1 MTTGGVGSRGA
12 ETSAGSAETPSESEL
27 ISASQWPLPQ
37 DEVFVTHEEFLT
49 MRLSVWIYSH

>member
-1 MTTGGVGSRGA
+1 MTAGGVGSSGV

-49 MRLSVWIYSH
+49 MRSSVWICSH